1 MKISK
6 YFSRLINRRSG
17 FTLVE
22 LLVYTGIFTVS
33 SGLMVGVL
41 NTVSRVQNREAAN
54 IEVTQQSQFVINTI
68 KTTLSEASL
77 IDIDPSTTVS
87 SLKLRMPDPAKDPT
101 YIYLENGIVFKK
113 ETDDGTPVAL
123 H

>member
-1 MKISK
+1 
-6 YFSRLINRRSG
+6 
-17 FTLVE
+17 
-22 LLVYTGIFTVS
+22 
-33 SGLMVGVL
+33 MVGVL

-87 SLKLRMPDPAKDPT
+87 SLKLRMPDPAKDPRV
-101 YIYLENGIVFKK
+101 N
-113 ETDDGTPVAL
+113 
-123 H
+123 